1 MVTRAM
7 QEDSHWL
14 DRLLGRARLLRYKL
28 FGRGPS
34 DAEWEVRVRRVVQET
49 VQTALPWI
57 PAQGAQVLDIGAN
70 IGLFTEEILKSRP
83 DARVWMFE
91 PVHSHHAA
99 CVRRFAS
106 NPRVRVESFALG
118 DRNFAGKIW
127 KPKHNPGG
135 NVIDEEIVER
145 RRGFMDFRPEE
156 IEVRTFDDYAREQG
170 IERIDFIKSD
180 TEGYDHRV
188 LRGILPF
195 LERTGCRPPIIAE
208 LLREDIHPEYASQTE
223 VLEALYRL
231 GYERVDL
238 SGMQDVQD
246 FLFLPRGARAN
257 R

>member
-1 MVTRAM
+1 M
-7 QEDSHWL
+7 QDTNHWL

-34 DAEWEVRVRRVVQET
+34 DAEWEARVRRVVQDT
-49 VQTALPWI
+49 VRTALPWI
-57 PAQGAQVLDIGAN
+57 PRENACVLDIGAN
-70 IGLFTEEILKSRP
+70 IGLFTEEILKHRP
-83 DARVWMFE
+83 TAQVWMFE

-99 CVRRFAS
+99 CVHRFAA
-106 NPRVRVESFALG
+106 NPRVRVEPFALG
-118 DRNFAGKIW
+118 DRSFAGQIW

-145 RRGFMDFRPEE
+145 RRGYMDFRPEE
-156 IEVRTFDDYAREQG
+156 IEVRIFDEYARQQG

-195 LERTGCRPPIIAE
+195 LKRTGARPPIIAE

-223 VLEALYRL
+223 VLEELYSL

-246 FLFLPRGARAN
+246 FLFLPRGAKPCA
-257 R
+257 

>member
-1 MVTRAM
+1 M
-7 QEDSHWL
+7 QDTNHWL

-34 DAEWEVRVRRVVQET
+34 DAEWEARVRRVVQDT
-49 VQTALPWI
+49 VRTALPWI
-57 PAQGAQVLDIGAN
+57 PRENACVLDIGAN
-70 IGLFTEEILKSRP
+70 IGLFTEEILKHRP
-83 DARVWMFE
+83 TAQVWMFE

-99 CVRRFAS
+99 CVRRFAA

-118 DRNFAGKIW
+118 DRSFAGRIW

-145 RRGFMDFRPEE
+145 RRGYMDFRPEE
-156 IEVRTFDDYAREQG
+156 IEVRIFDEYARQHG

-195 LERTGCRPPIIAE
+195 LKRTGARPPIIAE

-223 VLEALYRL
+223 VLEELYGL

-246 FLFLPRGARAN
+246 FLFLPRGAKPCA
-257 R
+257 

>member
-1 MVTRAM
+1 M
-7 QEDSHWL
+7 QATNHWL
-14 DRLLGRARLLRYKL
+14 ERLLGRARLLRYKL

-34 DAEWEVRVRRVVQET
+34 DAEWETRVRRVVQDT
-49 VQTALPWI
+49 VRAALPWI
-57 PAQGAQVLDIGAN
+57 PREGAQVLDIGAN
-70 IGLFTEEILKSRP
+70 IGLFTEEVLKSRP
-83 DARVWMFE
+83 DARVWLFE
-91 PVHSHHAA
+91 PVHSHHDA
-99 CVRRFAS
+99 CVRRFAG
-106 NPRVRVESFALG
+106 NPRVRIEPFALG
-118 DRNFAGKIW
+118 DRSFTGRIW

-145 RRGFMDFRPEE
+145 RRGFMDFRPED
-156 IEVRTFDDYAREQG
+156 IEVRVFEEYAREQG
-170 IERIDFIKSD
+170 IERLDFIKSD

-195 LERTGCRPPIIAE
+195 LERTGSRPPIIAE

-246 FLFLPRGARAN
+246 FLFLPRGAKPCA
-257 R
+257 